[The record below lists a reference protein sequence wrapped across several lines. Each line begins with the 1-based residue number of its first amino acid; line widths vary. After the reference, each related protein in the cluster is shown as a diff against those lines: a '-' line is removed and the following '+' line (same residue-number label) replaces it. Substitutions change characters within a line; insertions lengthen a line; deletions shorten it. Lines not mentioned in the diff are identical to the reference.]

1 MSEPVDQNS
10 PNWTNTTKLVVALVF
25 IAILAGIVIQFK
37 TILGP
42 LMISFMLAYILN
54 PIAGFLKEKIRISWN
69 ISVGLIYLLLLMLLL
84 GSLTLGG
91 LAIFGQLTSLIK
103 FIQTEIV
110 NVPKFLADL
119 STQKYLIGPFTID
132 FSQLDLVQI
141 GNQILSMVQPIISSF
156 GTLVGSFAAGTA

>member
-54 PIAGFLKEKIRISWN
+54 PIAGFLKEKLRISWN